1 MGTSGFT
8 TISIS
13 QLKGIREI
21 PGNIVTDRLFLSE
34 KLETKLD
41 ILQYPCRINAV
52 TFALCTRGSITISS
66 NLKQYRMEEGCVM
79 INSPEN
85 ILHVIDKSDDF
96 SARIMMFD
104 PDFIRDIKIELKTVI
119 PIHKYIIDNANNLKI
134 TAAEYDLLQ
143 KYFVLIGDTIN
154 SYKPEIIHDLL
165 AAFFR
170 TISEIYSR
178 RLSEVPSPRTR
189 QEDYFLRFMNLLAEH
204 HKQERSVSFYADE
217 LHITP
222 KYLSSVIKEV
232 TGKSAATWIDE
243 YVIQE
248 AKILLKFSNKSIQ
261 EITYHLNFSTQ
272 SFFGKYFKRHTG
284 ISPSEYRAS

>member
-1 MGTSGFT
+1 MT
-8 TISIS
+8 
-13 QLKGIREI
+13 KGCLMVN
-21 PGNIVTDRLFLSE
+21 G
-34 KLETKLD
+34 
-41 ILQYPCRINAV
+41 
-52 TFALCTRGSITISS
+52 
-66 NLKQYRMEEGCVM
+66 
-79 INSPEN
+79 PEN
-85 ILHVIDKSDDF
+85 ILHIVNKSDDF
-96 SARIMMFD
+96 SARIMMFN

-119 PIHKYIIDNANNLKI
+119 PIHKYIIDNANNLKT
-134 TAAEYDLLQ
+134 TAEEYDLLQ

-154 SYKPEIIHDLL
+154 NYRPEIIHDLL

-178 RLSEVPSPRTR
+178 RLSEIPSPRTR
-189 QEDYFLRFMNLLAEH
+189 QEDYVLRFMDLLAEH
-204 HKQERSVSFYADE
+204 HKQERSVSFYADK

-222 KYLSSVIKEV
+222 KYLSSIIKEV
-232 TGKSAATWIDE
+232 TGKSAATWIDA